1 MELLRLKERVKA
13 KVKRTGPIPLFV
25 RTLAE
30 NDVAID
36 RVAVDV
42 VQVNLG
48 RLCNQ
53 ACTHCYVD
61 ASPTR
66 RKQNMGENTVA
77 RLLEVARNSRGLKAV
92 DITGGAPEMNPH
104 LEWFLAEAAGLQRR
118 LIVRSNLTLL
128 LEEPYRHFLDAFV
141 QNKVEIVTSL
151 PDYVETKSDRQRG
164 TGVFHKVIAAMREL
178 NSRGYGMP
186 GSGLCI
192 DIVHNPVGA
201 YLPGAQAALE
211 HEYRA
216 RLLADYGVHFNQLF
230 CLTNLPVGRYLDY
243 LIASDNLEDYL
254 SVLYQ
259 SFNPAAVDNVMCLT
273 TLSVGW
279 NGSLYDCDFNQM
291 LDLTVNHG
299 APNNI
304 MDFDMEK
311 LKNREIV
318 INNHCYGCVAG
329 CGSSCQGATT
339 GA

>member
-1 MELLRLKERVKA
+1 MDAREQLHVLG
-13 KVKRTGPIPLFV
+13 RTGNYPPFAGKIREIHKHPL
-25 RTLAE
+25 TAKG
-30 NDVAID
+30 ID
-36 RVAVDV
+36 I
-42 VQVNLG
+42 VQINLG
-48 RLCNQ
+48 KRCNLS
-53 ACTHCYVD
+53 CRHCHVE
-61 ASPTR
+61 AGPERSEVMTQPVLEKCLEILQSSPISTI
-66 RKQNMGENTVA
+66 
-77 RLLEVARNSRGLKAV
+77 

-104 LEWFLAEAAGLQRR
+104 LEWFLAGAAGLERR

-128 LEEPYRHFLDAFV
+128 GEEPYRHFLDVFV

-151 PDYVETKSDRQRG
+151 PDYVEAKSDRQRG
-164 TGVFHKVIAAMREL
+164 AGVFRKIIAAMREL

-186 GSGLCI
+186 GSGLVI

-201 YLPGAQAALE
+201 YLPGTQAALE

-216 RLLADYGVHFNQLF
+216 RLLSDHGVHFNQLF

-243 LIASDNLEDYL
+243 LIASDNFEDYL
-254 SVLYQ
+254 STLCQ

-279 NGSLYDCDFNQM
+279 NGLLYDCDFNQM
-291 LDLTVNHG
+291 LGLTVNHG

-304 MDFDMEK
+304 MDFDIEK

-339 GA
+339 VA

>member
-1 MELLRLKERVKA
+1 MDAREQLRVLGRIGDYPPFVGKIREVQKFPLKA
-13 KVKRTGPIPLFV
+13 KG
-25 RTLAE
+25 
-30 NDVAID
+30 ID
-36 RVAVDV
+36 IL
-42 VQVNLG
+42 QINLG
-48 RLCNQ
+48 KLCNLS
-53 ACTHCYVD
+53 CRHCHVE
-61 ASPTR
+61 AGPKRPEVMT
-66 RKQNMGENTVA
+66 KPVMA
-77 RLLEVARNSRGLKAV
+77 KCLEILQSVPISTI

-128 LEEPYRHFLDAFV
+128 LEEHYRHFLDAFV

-259 SFNPAAVDNVMCLT
+259 SFNPAAVDHVMCLT

-299 APNNI
+299 APNSI
-304 MDFDMEK
+304 MNFDMEK
-311 LKNREIV
+311 LNNREIV